1 MKKSVLKQSII
12 ALMVGSAVSGAS
24 MAADADSL
32 TNAANVLKDAIKSEV
47 QAQTN
52 ATKAE
57 QDTKINDIKSKLND
71 LASFVLSEGSE
82 DAPTLAYQL
91 KQLSDELDNKVDAST
106 VNKIVDELNQMSAL
120 TDEHGDKF
128 DELKGILS
136 KLMRQMFN

>member
-57 QDTKINDIKSKLND
+57 QDTKIND
-71 LASFVLSEGSE
+71 
-82 DAPTLAYQL
+82 
-91 KQLSDELDNKVDAST
+91 
-106 VNKIVDELNQMSAL
+106 
-120 TDEHGDKF
+120 
-128 DELKGILS
+128 
-136 KLMRQMFN
+136 